1 MTDSTD
7 ALGKVVVRIHDPDDA
22 KDEKEILRYSGH
34 GTHID
39 ILVASARCAPPLG
52 FNVLFGQNVCCGST
66 NKTAKPACTDQ
77 ALCLMLWRVCRAL
90 VNALNK
96 MQNASANDRTVP
108 MPGKET

>member
-39 ILVASARCAPPLG
+39 ILVASARCAPP
-52 FNVLFGQNVCCGST
+52 FAFDSQTS
-66 NKTAKPACTDQ
+66 CTDQ
-77 ALCLMLWRVCRAL
+77 ACVTGAVACVCRAL